1 MTNRETL
8 EAREGQVDEQQQWLD
23 EINVALGPDSIQ
35 IVSNDDRLQR
45 IRQLKERLEAAEA
58 EVERLRNL
66 CDIAGREEQF
76 AIDNEEELQARIEAA
91 LELHYEVEGWCG
103 RCANEE
109 WPCGTVKVLKV
120 EGETDD

>member
-45 IRQLKERLEAAEA
+45 IRQLKERLEAAER
-58 EVERLRNL
+58 E
-66 CDIAGREEQF
+66 AGRLSELLWGSRCVFCGKVVGAERKNQEIADETLREHVRNCPEHPLRDALDQAERWKSKCAEE
-76 AIDNEEELQARIEAA
+76 R
-91 LELHYEVEGWCG
+91 
-103 RCANEE
+103 
-109 WPCGTVKVLKV
+109 
-120 EGETDD
+120 